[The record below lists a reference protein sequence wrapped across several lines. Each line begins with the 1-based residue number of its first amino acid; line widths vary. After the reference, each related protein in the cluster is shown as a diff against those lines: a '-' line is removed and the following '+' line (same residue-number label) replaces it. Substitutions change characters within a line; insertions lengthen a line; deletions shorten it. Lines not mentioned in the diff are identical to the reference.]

1 MQLFTQESPEP
12 CYTAFDP
19 MELEIIER
27 VYNSIWDA
35 IRIADPFRDLRMD
48 NELQATIRR
57 KLFAYASLKGPNDPE
72 ALKEAVLESLNGD
85 LA

>member
-35 IRIADPFRDLRMD
+35 IRIADPFRNLRMD
-48 NELQATIRR
+48 EELQASLRR
-57 KLFAYASLKGPNDPE
+57 KLFAYAALKGTNDPE
-72 ALKEAVLESLNGD
+72 ALMQTVLESLNGD